1 MSPWAGGHVRCL
13 GVRNQNE
20 LEHGCKW
27 TQSARSQFMVLILKQ
42 YIIYLET
49 EPCKNGNNHWNERR
63 KEDRKN
69 KASYALWLQKAQAES
84 AESTGKD
91 ASTVAVWDSGSQGS
105 FTDPCNLVLGI
116 PLRYLRSSIPISQKS
131 RIDTNLPAAWM
142 TIKLPHGQ
150 SGPCFPVERAV
161 EAIPCPTF
169 SWRWHYKWST
179 LGDLAWME
187 PFRGGRSPLCWLLH
201 LRHAILT
208 NVFPLSLLLR

>member
-1 MSPWAGGHVRCL
+1 MVITTGMKEERKTEKIKLVMLCDCRRHRLSQQSP
-13 GVRNQNE
+13 Q
-20 LEHGCKW
+20 
-27 TQSARSQFMVLILKQ
+27 
-42 YIIYLET
+42 
-49 EPCKNGNNHWNERR
+49 ERMP
-63 KEDRKN
+63 
-69 KASYALWLQKAQAES
+69 
-84 AESTGKD
+84 
-91 ASTVAVWDSGSQGS
+91 STVAVWDSGSQGS

-150 SGPCFPVERAV
+150 SGPCFPMERAV